1 MHPPW
6 YIIHIVNNYNL
17 FAQMLS
23 GRLKELCLEGGLFS
37 DVMFQ
42 LEDGTAAVHRP
53 LLMARCDMMHAMF
66 SGDFRESNAKV
77 VSLGSDREGGGQYY
91 RGLRDC

>member
-1 MHPPW
+1 
-6 YIIHIVNNYNL
+6 
-17 FAQMLS
+17 MLS

-77 VSLGSDREGGGQYY
+77 VSLRLLWKVLSQKGVR
-91 RGLRDC
+91 LLL

>member
-1 MHPPW
+1 M
-6 YIIHIVNNYNL
+6 
-17 FAQMLS
+17 
-23 GRLKELCLEGGLFS
+23 CLEGGLFS

-77 VSLGSDREGGGQYY
+77 VSLSISCKAELYSFVR
-91 RGLRDC
+91 LLL

>member
-1 MHPPW
+1 
-6 YIIHIVNNYNL
+6 
-17 FAQMLS
+17 MLS

-77 VSLGSDREGGGQYY
+77 VSLSISCKVV
-91 RGLRDC
+91 LCSFVWLFM

>member
-1 MHPPW
+1 
-6 YIIHIVNNYNL
+6 
-17 FAQMLS
+17 MLS

-77 VSLGSDREGGGQYY
+77 VSW
-91 RGLRDC
+91 GLAWKVVLHIVFSTAIVMFYK